1 MVWMGSKMIELLGG
15 GVLGGLI
22 GGLLRLAPEVLK
34 WADRKDER
42 KHELD
47 MFKQRCE
54 LERHRGDQR
63 LAEIGAQHQ
72 ADNDAGV
79 LAAFQA
85 AIDSQANMAAAAGG
99 WAAKISAA
107 VRPVL
112 TYWAWTLYSA
122 AFLLLLWVTWQ
133 VTRDPVQIVN
143 LVLTADFMALLA
155 GITNYWFLD
164 RTLSKR
170 GLA

>member
-1 MVWMGSKMIELLGG
+1 MIELLGG

-34 WADRKDER
+34 WADRKSER
-42 KHELD
+42 AHELA
-47 MFKQRCE
+47 MFQQQCQFEAQR
-54 LERHRGDQR
+54 GSQKM
-63 LAEIGAQHQ
+63 AEIGAQHQ
-72 ADNDAGV
+72 ADVDTGIM
-79 LAAFQA
+79 AALKA
-85 AIDSQANMAAAAGG
+85 AIDQQADMAAAAGG

-112 TYWAWTLYSA
+112 TFWAWGLYSM
-122 AFLLLLWVTWQ
+122 AFMLLLWITWS
-133 VTRDPVQIVN
+133 VTRDPAQIVS

>member
-1 MVWMGSKMIELLGG
+1 MIELLGG

-22 GGLLRLAPEVLK
+22 GGLLRLAPEFIK
-34 WADRKDER
+34 WWDRKDER

-47 MFKQRCE
+47 MFRQRCE
-54 LERHRGDQR
+54 LEKHRGDQR
-63 LAEIGAQHQ
+63 MAEIGAQRE
-72 ADNDAGV
+72 ADVDTGV
-79 LAAFQA
+79 LSAFQA
-85 AIDSQANMAAAAGG
+85 AIDSQAQMATAAGG

-107 VRPVL
+107 VRPIL
-112 TYWAWTLYSA
+112 TYWAWTLYSV
-122 AFLLLLWVTWQ
+122 AFLMLLWITWQ
-133 VTRDPVQIVN
+133 VTRDPVQIVR

>member
-1 MVWMGSKMIELLGG
+1 MIELLGG
-15 GVLGGLI
+15 GVMGGLI
-22 GGLLRLAPEVLK
+22 GGLLRLAPEILK

-42 KHELD
+42 KHELA
-47 MFKQRCE
+47 MFQQRCE
-54 LERHRGDQR
+54 LEKTRGDQR
-63 LAEIGAQHQ
+63 MAEIGAQRE
-72 ADNDAGV
+72 ADVDTGV

-85 AIDSQANMAAAAGG
+85 AIDSQAQMAAAAGG

-107 VRPVL
+107 VRPIL
-112 TYWAWTLYSA
+112 TYWAWTLYSV
-122 AFLLLLWVTWQ
+122 AFLLLLWITWQ
-133 VTRDPVQIVN
+133 VTRDPAQIVR

-164 RTLSKR
+164 RTLNKR